1 MNAKPPAEAIA
12 ELDARA
18 IALLRVRADLQR
30 EIRDKQ
36 LVVSVI
42 ENELRMIVAVKSAH
56 METEPT
62 LPGEGSNPHD
72 S

>member
-1 MNAKPPAEAIA
+1 MSTPTQAIA

-42 ENELRMIVAVKSAH
+42 ENELRMIDAVKSAH
-56 METEPT
+56 LDETEPT